1 MKTTYVE
8 IMDIDL
14 KTSISK
20 QGYEVQSPKTKIVG
34 NTYELK
40 VALENKVI

>member
-8 IMDIDL
+8 IMDTDL
-14 KTSISK
+14 KTSISE
-20 QGYEVQSPKTKIVG
+20 QGSEVQSTKTKILG
-34 NTYELK
+34 NRYELK